1 MGYTPVV
8 TPSQLI
14 GINQL
19 QGNLNEQSSLVNMVS
34 IIFYDEPDTVFF
46 SDGPGNLVFS
56 EHGVYSIL
64 LTQIWHLYSL
74 LLTLLPNQRLVDVRY
89 NTTTS
94 DSSFD
99 E

>member
-1 MGYTPVV
+1 M
-8 TPSQLI
+8 L
-14 GINQL
+14 
-19 QGNLNEQSSLVNMVS
+19 NLVGLYSLLLWW
-34 IIFYDEPDTVFF
+34 T
-46 SDGPGNLVFS
+46 GHLVFS

-74 LLTLLPNQRLVDVRY
+74 LLTLLPNQRLVDMRY